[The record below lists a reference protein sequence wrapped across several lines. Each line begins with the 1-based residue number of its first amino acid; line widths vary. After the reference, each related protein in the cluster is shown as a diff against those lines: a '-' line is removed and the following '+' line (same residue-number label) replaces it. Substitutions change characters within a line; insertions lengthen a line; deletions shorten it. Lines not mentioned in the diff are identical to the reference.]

1 MRRFKVGAR
10 IATSLLLAATAIAC
24 GSSSGDT
31 SGGGGTQVTPPPS
44 QTVTDKGIVSGV
56 VREANGSIVGST
68 RVTIDTLSVQ
78 ANEQGFF
85 VIEGIAP
92 GADKTL
98 TFSKTGYVTGNKQ
111 VTVRAGQ
118 QSHLDLS
125 LAQVGVRTTSV
136 SSSST
141 AVIADDRADGKNGQV
156 SIPAGAVVDAAGNAV
171 TSYTAEVTTMLPSDP
186 AYNQTFPGS
195 FMGGATAGSTASAA
209 PLRSFG
215 VINVELKDAQGNALR
230 LASGKQAALTFPIDS
245 SAAHDPGTATVP
257 LWYLDPATGIWIEE
271 GVATRTGSTYVA
283 QVSHFT
289 PWNLD
294 VRFGQSVTKEVH
306 VRGLNNAP
314 VANATVIVDGTGYRQ
329 VAGTGVDGIARLT
342 VRPSDT
348 LRVSAQKGTLVSS
361 VTTET
366 APGSGT
372 LVNYVDLVEPLA
384 TVMLTWGA
392 TPSDL
397 DSHLTGPGGI
407 HVYFSSMGSKTTA
420 PFAELDTDDTNS
432 YGPEITTIT
441 KLDTGTYRFSVH
453 NYSGQSQGPIE
464 ASGAVVNLIVPRT
477 GVIRRYAVPTS
488 NPANGNLWA
497 VFELVV
503 DATGGVQVQDL
514 SQFSTVAGASQV
526 P

>member
-1 MRRFKVGAR
+1 MALSVLF
-10 IATSLLLAATAIAC
+10 TATALAC
-24 GSSSGDT
+24 GSSGGNT
-31 SGGGGTQVTPPPS
+31 SGGGTQVTPPS
-44 QTVTDKGIVSGV
+44 QTVTDRGIVSGV
-56 VREANGSIVGST
+56 VRDSNGAIIGSAAV
-68 RVTIDTLSVQ
+68 RIDALSGQ
-78 ANEQGFF
+78 TNEQGFF
-85 VIEGIAP
+85 VIEGITP

-98 TFSKTGYVTGNKQ
+98 VFSKTGYVVGNKQ

-118 QSHLDLS
+118 QSHVE
-125 LAQVGVRTTSV
+125 LALVQVGATRTSV

-141 AVIADDRADGKNGQV
+141 AVVADDRADGKNGQV
-156 SIPAGAVVDAAGNAV
+156 SIPAGAVVDATGNAV
-171 TSYTAEVTTMLPSDP
+171 ASYTAEVTTLLPSD
-186 AYNQTFPGS
+186 AAFNKTFPGS

-215 VINVELKDAQGNALR
+215 VINVDLKDAQGNALK
-230 LASGKQAALTFPIDS
+230 LASGTQATLTSPIDS
-245 SAAHDPGTATVP
+245 SAVHDPGTATAP
-257 LWYLDPATGIWIEE
+257 LWYIDPATGIWIEE

-283 QVSHFT
+283 QVSHFS

-306 VRGLNNAP
+306 VRGLGNAP
-314 VANATVIVDGTGYRQ
+314 VANATVVVDGTGYRQ
-329 VAGTGVDGIARLT
+329 VASTGDDGIARLT

-366 APGSGT
+366 APSTGT

-420 PFAELDTDDTNS
+420 PFAELDTDDTTGF
-432 YGPEITTIT
+432 GPEITTIT
-441 KLDTGTYRFSVH
+441 KLDAGTYRFSVH
-453 NYSGQSQGPIE
+453 NYSGQAAGPIQ
-464 ASGAVVNLIVPRT
+464 ASGAVVNLVVART
-477 GVIRRYAVPTS
+477 GVIRRYEVPTS
-488 NPANGNLWA
+488 NPTNGNLWV
-497 VFELVV
+497 VFELAV
-503 DATGGVQVQDL
+503 DAAGGVQIRDL
-514 SQFSTVAGASQV
+514 SSFANVDGASQV